1 VHVNTKE
8 SSPNVINLSEKYQN
22 NQNSHNPHHHQGH
35 IVKNSNTK
43 LNLKDFNMVL
53 NQKEMP
59 KGKQNSCNHS
69 SRKSLSGHNTFSN
82 NGAQKLNKAIID
94 FLKSGK
100 PGTFSNNTVATLITG
115 GGGKKGPISQD
126 KNKNYIEDKNNYYE
140 PISKD
145 YGINSKISEATKH
158 PLLNSN
164 LNAKYIQNLE
174 CNKTKNLKRKDLKG
188 SNVNPFKKFQSVH
201 NIRDKAAM
209 KSVVKFS
216 SKKASLPGVGYVS
229 G

>member
-1 VHVNTKE
+1 MV
-8 SSPNVINLSEKYQN
+8 NLSEKYQN

-35 IVKNSNTK
+35 IVKNSNAK
-43 LNLKDFNMVL
+43 LNLKNFNIVL

-94 FLKSGK
+94 FLKHGK
-100 PGTFSNNTVATLITG
+100 PVTFSNSTVGNLMTG

-126 KNKNYIEDKNNYYE
+126 KNKNFCEEGKVYYE

-145 YGINSKISEATKH
+145 YGVVGKNLEATKKD
-158 PLLNSN
+158 LLNSN

-174 CNKTKNLKRKDLKG
+174 CNKTKN
-188 SNVNPFKKFQSVH
+188 
-201 NIRDKAAM
+201 
-209 KSVVKFS
+209 
-216 SKKASLPGVGYVS
+216 
-229 G
+229 